1 MYKGTRLLGY
11 RAEQRCMTIPV
22 ILLPKY
28 TQTSLHLTYS
38 HGRLSLFGTDEFV
51 SYKKRFRDIYPPD
64 ERSKKNF
71 FFISFRKQGRREE
84 GSGVGAVNGGVDR
97 VEDEDE

>member
-22 ILLPKY
+22 ILLPKH

-38 HGRLSLFGTDEFV
+38 HGRLSLFGTDELV
-51 SYKKRFRDIYPPD
+51 SYKKRFRDIYLPD
-64 ERSKKNF
+64 ERSKKK
-71 FFISFRKQGRREE
+71 SFGKQGGREE
-84 GSGVGAVNGGVDR
+84 GSGIGAVNGGVDR